1 MQALH
6 GVLHLL
12 SIKRFFMSKQNKQLA
27 FVFPGQG
34 SQSVAMLSEM
44 AEAYPEVKAT
54 FAQASEVLGFDLWQ
68 LVNEGPE
75 EELNQ
80 THNTQPAMLAAGV
93 ALWRVWCAQS
103 EIRPAYMAGHSLGE
117 YTALVCAGV
126 LDFTDAI
133 SLVAARGRFMQ
144 EAVPEG
150 MGAMAAILGLT
161 DEQVVQVCAD
171 AAQDEVCSAV
181 NFNSPGQVVIAGHSA
196 AIDRAMPA
204 AKKLGAKR
212 ALKLPVSVPSHC
224 ALMRPA
230 AEQLYH
236 KIQTIEFS
244 EPDVILLHNV
254 DVNVHKAAEDIR
266 QALQE
271 QLFEPVRWVD
281 TINAMTEQGVT
292 TFVEMGPGKVLMGL
306 NKRIIKAADHFAVYN
321 PNTLTELLEHFAND

>member
-1 MQALH
+1 
-6 GVLHLL
+6 
-12 SIKRFFMSKQNKQLA
+12 MSKQNKQLA